1 MLIVQIC
8 LFLSYPRC
16 VSTTIFAEI
25 GQKTNLKKASD
36 LRQIEPATL
45 VVSELQL
52 PLFNCLSE

>member
-1 MLIVQIC
+1 M
-8 LFLSYPRC
+8 
-16 VSTTIFAEI
+16 FAEI